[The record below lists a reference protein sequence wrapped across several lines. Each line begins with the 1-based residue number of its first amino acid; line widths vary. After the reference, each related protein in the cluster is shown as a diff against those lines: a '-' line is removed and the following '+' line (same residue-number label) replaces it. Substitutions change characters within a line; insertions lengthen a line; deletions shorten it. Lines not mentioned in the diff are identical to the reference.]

1 MDFVNHCATM
11 IQSNFKRYIIQK
23 RHEIANKK
31 YKKVKNTML
40 NFVKIWKAKRIYNCK
55 RCH

>member
-23 RHEIANKK
+23 RHKIAQKK
-31 YKKVKNTML
+31 YKKVKNAML
-40 NFVKIWKAKRIYNCK
+40 NFVKLWKAKRIYNCK